1 LTKIFP
7 GDKIFQKEQSYQTE
21 NRNEKGVRFWV
32 SKPRN
37 IISIKGV
44 GMRNVAFI
52 ILVSFLLFL
61 PFNLVH
67 AVNDTEYEKALKY
80 YNSGKYKEAV
90 GLFSDYVKK
99 RPDPSAYYYI
109 GYALYKLHKY
119 GEATEY
125 FQQAFLIDP
134 AFSLG
139 DVNSATNP
147 LRKNQQKLP
156 NQ

>member
-1 LTKIFP
+1 MKRSSLL
-7 GDKIFQKEQSYQTE
+7 GERTE
-21 NRNEKGVRFWV
+21 NITSV
-32 SKPRN
+32 
-37 IISIKGV
+37 KGV
-44 GMRNVAFI
+44 GMRNIAFI

-67 AVNDTEYEKALKY
+67 AKNDTEYEKALKS

-134 AFSLG
+134 SFSLG
-139 DVNSATNP
+139 DIKSPANP
-147 LRKNQQKLP
+147 LRKSHRKLP
-156 NQ
+156 KP